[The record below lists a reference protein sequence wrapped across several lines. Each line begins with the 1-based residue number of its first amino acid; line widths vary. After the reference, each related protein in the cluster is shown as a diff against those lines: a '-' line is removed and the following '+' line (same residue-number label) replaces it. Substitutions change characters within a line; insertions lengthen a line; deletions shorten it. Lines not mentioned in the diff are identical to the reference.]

1 MKISPTCT
9 KTFEF
14 TAGAQVHIPTSA
26 WRPTSVTVLSQRESE
41 AVPMQHFLID
51 VNSKTTTA
59 AAETILLEHS
69 NSGNIVYVALRTE
82 ENTTVGWKFP
92 CVIYQRDVETR
103 QEDYDMQSFSRDL
116 THLEHRPVVLPH
128 GKISLVSSAEA
139 QNHIAKLEHHR
150 QQLLAALYDCRRST
164 AIAELGA
171 TEANAEETMKHID
184 WKRSYCV
191 PSDTHLSEVMIHA
204 RDMHHLLATTSN
216 MAVDNQWLDPPRDWN
231 THRLVV
237 SEAVSDLLRTRKELC
252 ARVAGRRMDLESVVR
267 VRTSFLLISAID
279 DALRSVCGPT
289 QLNSTSLFAAEN
301 ISCHAYWL
309 GQMKSNTN
317 NSVVMDDKCY
327 SEACTVLD
335 LCQRVKNCG
344 IVLMPECHT
353 KLSNL
358 TRSVW
363 QNMHLQ
369 GLPNGHDLV
378 VASVPHFLYKQKQVI
393 DFSHHSLLRILKK
406 VQLPTEEQIQSTK
419 LLAILV
425 SADVEH
431 RIIMPCINSMI
442 EQKWEL
448 ACQKSADALDSL
460 CDLFD
465 PSIRSL
471 ITSAVGS
478 ETGADISFVT
488 DAHSRLPVTGY
499 NNELLSKINSAHLED
514 TLLSQIE
521 CLTLSLAEL

>member
-1 MKISPTCT
+1 M
-9 KTFEF
+9 
-14 TAGAQVHIPTSA
+14 
-26 WRPTSVTVLSQRESE
+26 
-41 AVPMQHFLID
+41 
-51 VNSKTTTA
+51 
-59 AAETILLEHS
+59 
-69 NSGNIVYVALRTE
+69 
-82 ENTTVGWKFP
+82 
-92 CVIYQRDVETR
+92 
-103 QEDYDMQSFSRDL
+103 
-116 THLEHRPVVLPH
+116 
-128 GKISLVSSAEA
+128 
-139 QNHIAKLEHHR
+139 
-150 QQLLAALYDCRRST
+150 
-164 AIAELGA
+164 
-171 TEANAEETMKHID
+171 
-184 WKRSYCV
+184 
-191 PSDTHLSEVMIHA
+191 
-204 RDMHHLLATTSN
+204 
-216 MAVDNQWLDPPRDWN
+216 
-231 THRLVV
+231 
-237 SEAVSDLLRTRKELC
+237 
-252 ARVAGRRMDLESVVR
+252 
-267 VRTSFLLISAID
+267 SFLLISAID

-335 LCQRVKNCG
+335 LCKRIKNTG

-369 GLPNGHDLV
+369 GLANGHDLV
-378 VASVPHFLYKQKQVI
+378 LASVPHFLYKQKQVI

-431 RIIMPCINSMI
+431 RIIMPGINSMI

-448 ACQKSADALDSL
+448 ACQKSADAHDSL

-488 DAHSRLPVTGY
+488 DADSRKMDFFEVLKF
-499 NNELLSKINSAHLED
+499 EH
-514 TLLSQIE
+514 
-521 CLTLSLAEL
+521 